1 MIKIDYKTVPQL
13 STVAYS
19 QLWSSVQPIWVYCVA
34 TLTRGRNEP
43 GAEPEPPG
51 QAVVSQTEK
60 SRLCLTVIS
69 SMESKTIK
77 SWRSHSNKRW
87 REEPKAIVRP
97 LKRRWDIHIW
107 QEEGLGHMPRSPGF
121 AILLWLS
128 FKATRYCK
136 QLLLWCLLSSLLLS
150 LSPRS
155 LSVSSLPLISPS
167 LFPLPP
173 SIPSFLPSPLP
184 ACLCCKR
191 KIVVPRAEISP

>member
-107 QEEGLGHMPRSPGF
+107 QEEGLGRSGCGPAASCSICF
-121 AILLWLS
+121 
-128 FKATRYCK
+128 FF
-136 QLLLWCLLSSLLLS
+136 SSLHRHL
-150 LSPRS
+150 
-155 LSVSSLPLISPS
+155 
-167 LFPLPP
+167 
-173 SIPSFLPSPLP
+173 
-184 ACLCCKR
+184 
-191 KIVVPRAEISP
+191 